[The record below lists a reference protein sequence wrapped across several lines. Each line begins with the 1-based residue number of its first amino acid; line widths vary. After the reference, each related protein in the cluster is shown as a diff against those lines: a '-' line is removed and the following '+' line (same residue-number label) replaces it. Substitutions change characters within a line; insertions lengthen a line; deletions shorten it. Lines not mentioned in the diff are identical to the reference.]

1 MLKEVS
7 CGTIIIKNK
16 SVLLIRQNQGHISF
30 PKGHVEEGETHQET
44 ALRETYEE
52 TGIKAKI
59 ISNKEYIVN
68 YDTKEGINK
77 DVIFFLAEVLEDG
90 DMHPQE
96 GEIKEVFWASFEDV
110 KELLTYD
117 DMKELWLEVRKN
129 VIDKV

>member
-77 DVIFFLAEVLEDG
+77 NVIFFLAEVLEDG

-96 GEIKEVFWASFEDV
+96 CEIREVFWTPIDDAA
-110 KELLTYD
+110 ELLTYD
-117 DMKELWLEVRKN
+117 NMKNLWLEIRNDLKM
-129 VIDKV
+129 